1 MSTTNH
7 DHHVYVLMG
16 VSGSGKSAVASEV
29 AHQLQAAFLDG
40 DFLHP
45 RSNIMKMASG
55 EPLNDDDRKPWL
67 QALNDAAFAMQR
79 TNKVSLI
86 VCSALK
92 KVYRDQLRDGN
103 PNLSF
108 IYLKGD
114 FDVIE
119 SRLKARKGHFFKT
132 QMLVT
137 QFEAL
142 EEPVRMKTMYWWS
155 ISINHW
161 TVWSPAPLRLLTGAV
176 SSEYINAC
184 FNSSRVRFITAV
196 FSDEGAYARLP
207 CFDGG
212 VYWCRSLFRYAAR

>member
-29 AHQLQAAFLDG
+29 AHQLHAAFLDG

-55 EPLNDDDRKPWL
+55 EPLND
-67 QALNDAAFAMQR
+67 AAFAMQR

-92 KVYRDQLRDGN
+92 KTYRDLLRDGN

-114 FDVIE
+114 FEVIE

-137 QFEAL
+137 QFDAL
-142 EEPVRMKTMYWWS
+142 QEPGEDEKDVLVVDIDQSLEGVVAST
-155 ISINHW
+155 IEVINK
-161 TVWSPAPLRLLTGAV
+161 RQ
-176 SSEYINAC
+176 
-184 FNSSRVRFITAV
+184 
-196 FSDEGAYARLP
+196 
-207 CFDGG
+207 
-212 VYWCRSLFRYAAR
+212 

>member
-29 AHQLQAAFLDG
+29 AHQLHAAFLDG

-92 KVYRDQLRDGN
+92 KTYRD

-114 FDVIE
+114 FEVIE

-142 EEPVRMKTMYWWS
+142 QEPGDDEKDVLVVDIDQSLEGVVAST
-155 ISINHW
+155 IEVINK
-161 TVWSPAPLRLLTGAV
+161 RQ
-176 SSEYINAC
+176 
-184 FNSSRVRFITAV
+184 
-196 FSDEGAYARLP
+196 
-207 CFDGG
+207 
-212 VYWCRSLFRYAAR
+212 

>member
-16 VSGSGKSAVASEV
+16 VSGSGKSAVASAV
-29 AHQLQAAFLDG
+29 AHQLHAAFLDG

-45 RSNIMKMASG
+45 RCNIEKMASG

-79 TNKVSLI
+79 TNKISLI

-92 KVYRDQLRDGN
+92 KHYRDLLREGN

-137 QFEAL
+137 QFETLQEPGADERDVLVVDIDQPL
-142 EEPVRMKTMYWWS
+142 EGVVASTIEVINKAVRC
-155 ISINHW
+155 
-161 TVWSPAPLRLLTGAV
+161 
-176 SSEYINAC
+176 EYINTG
-184 FNSSRVRFITAV
+184 FNRRRFRLTAAVSR
-196 FSDEGAYARLP
+196 DEGAYARLRRVNGRLNGRGA
-207 CFDGG
+207 F
-212 VYWCRSLFRYAAR
+212 FRDAA

>member
-7 DHHVYVLMG
+7 DHHIYVLMG

-29 AHQLQAAFLDG
+29 AHQLHAAFLDG
-40 DFLHP
+40 E
-45 RSNIMKMASG
+45 KMASG

-92 KVYRDQLRDGN
+92 KHYRDLLREGN

-137 QFEAL
+137 QFETLQEPGADETDVLVVDIDQPL
-142 EEPVRMKTMYWWS
+142 E
-155 ISINHW
+155 
-161 TVWSPAPLRLLTGAV
+161 
-176 SSEYINAC
+176 
-184 FNSSRVRFITAV
+184 
-196 FSDEGAYARLP
+196 
-207 CFDGG
+207 G
-212 VYWCRSLFRYAAR
+212 VVASTIEVIKKGK

>member
-7 DHHVYVLMG
+7 DHHGYVLMG
-16 VSGSGKSAVASEV
+16 VSGSGKSAVASAG
-29 AHQLQAAFLDG
+29 AHQLHAAFLD
-40 DFLHP
+40 
-45 RSNIMKMASG
+45 G

-79 TNKVSLI
+79 TNKISLI

-92 KVYRDQLRDGN
+92 KHYRDLLREGN

-137 QFEAL
+137 QFETLQEPGADERDVLVVDIDQPL
-142 EEPVRMKTMYWWS
+142 EGVVASTIEV
-155 ISINHW
+155 INKGS
-161 TVWSPAPLRLLTGAV
+161 TL
-176 SSEYINAC
+176 
-184 FNSSRVRFITAV
+184 
-196 FSDEGAYARLP
+196 
-207 CFDGG
+207 
-212 VYWCRSLFRYAAR
+212 